1 MAGITRAHVNAQAAR
16 IRELEALLARAGAE
30 PTATPQANR
39 KRAKKHA
46 KSASHFAS
54 LAGAKP
60 SRTGKGAKFT
70 LTLGDLTFACEDKG
84 NGKIIAHAH
93 NGAGDERWIVFRPSD
108 PQAMQS
114 GAYLA
119 VVARRYG
126 LVK

>member
-1 MAGITRAHVNAQAAR
+1 MAGIKRALVQEQQAR
-16 IRELEALLARAGAE
+16 IRELEALLARAGAS
-30 PTATPQANR
+30 PDASPQENR

-46 KSASHFAS
+46 KVASRFAS
-54 LAGAKP
+54 LAGATP
-60 SRTGKGAKFT
+60 VRAGKGKTFT
-70 LTLGDLTFACEDKG
+70 IALGDLTFACEDRG
-84 NGKIIAHAH
+84 NGKIVAHAS

-108 PQAMQS
+108 PRAMES